1 MPKSVDKLIR
11 QLDEI
16 NKKVEILLDEQGM
29 YGDEVTDP
37 LGLAI
42 DALVDLGDEL
52 DSQMEEEQDQ
62 V

>member
-16 NKKVEILLDEQGM
+16 NKKVEI
-29 YGDEVTDP
+29 TDP